1 MRRKRI
7 FDIIASLIGL
17 AVLFPVFLLIALT
30 VKFTSGGPVF
40 FRQFRVGQF
49 SKLFLIV
56 KFRTMVIN
64 AEATGAQVSSGDD
77 PRITAVG
84 RVLRKYKLDEL
95 PQLFNVL
102 KGEMSFVGPRPEVP
116 RYVDAYKEEYR
127 DILTARPGITD
138 FASLEFKDEN
148 ELLNNIEDPERKYL
162 EEIMPVK
169 IAFYKKYIKEQSLK
183 TDLTLILKTLMKI
196 IR

>member
-169 IAFYKKYIKEQSLK
+169 IAFYKKIEEL
-183 TDLTLILKTLMKI
+183 
-196 IR
+196 

>member
-1 MRRKRI
+1 M
-7 FDIIASLIGL
+7 
-17 AVLFPVFLLIALT
+17 
-30 VKFTSGGPVF
+30 
-40 FRQFRVGQF
+40 
-49 SKLFLIV
+49 
-56 KFRTMVIN
+56 
-64 AEATGAQVSSGDD
+64 
-77 PRITAVG
+77 
-84 RVLRKYKLDEL
+84 
-95 PQLFNVL
+95 
-102 KGEMSFVGPRPEVP
+102 GPRPEVP

>member
-64 AEATGAQVSSGDD
+64 AFVLLWSVTSKFWRVTYDYDTG
-77 PRITAVG
+77 
-84 RVLRKYKLDEL
+84 KKWEL
-95 PQLFNVL
+95 
-102 KGEMSFVGPRPEVP
+102 
-116 RYVDAYKEEYR
+116 
-127 DILTARPGITD
+127 
-138 FASLEFKDEN
+138 
-148 ELLNNIEDPERKYL
+148 
-162 EEIMPVK
+162 
-169 IAFYKKYIKEQSLK
+169 
-183 TDLTLILKTLMKI
+183 
-196 IR
+196 